1 MDAKTAGIIAKFKQ
15 NHSLA
20 EQIMQS
26 GDGQQLMNML
36 TREDGGAALEAL
48 LQGTSLCKGRP
59 ELGRKLAELIYH
71 DLARAN
77 GLG

>member
-26 GDGQQLMNML
+26 DDGQQLMNM
-36 TREDGGAALEAL
+36 
-48 LQGTSLCKGRP
+48 
-59 ELGRKLAELIYH
+59 RK
-71 DLARAN
+71 
-77 GLG
+77 